1 MSIRKKPPPRKR
13 PSQRKPALGVDP
25 SRLAAAAMERIRT
38 VLLRA
43 GHGDRIGAPLPALEL
58 LARADVLGQALPPS
72 YISALGK
79 VGAIG
84 EPERFLSAHEMRDAM
99 DEISRHKP
107 AREAERYVPFVHLTD
122 RYLCFD
128 TEALAP
134 GGELPIVE
142 WVHDS
147 PRPRYRTFG
156 EFLDATADSREES
169 LEHAAVIP
177 PRLRTLLLD
186 LGFRFDYPV
195 VGRLETGDTD
205 AVKELLGRQLTREVM
220 GQVDR
225 LFDSSGK
232 ASLTMNVDEYTLAV
246 SLRTGIFIFE
256 AEDVFR
262 WLRHFRD
269 ENFFGETAKDPS
281 HPDQVRDLRKAPREP
296 PLVLRGTS
304 EIVGMPAEK
313 HHFRAAS
320 GRGADDF
327 YLLGRTGAVSDRSPS
342 LILHVVKGK
351 VTDAHAVDEP
361 LNGLHVTPD
370 GTIWGLSMAGAAI
383 RFIDGN
389 AKTFPLA
396 RPTPGR
402 SWWYGIGGDGDRVL
416 VWGAGALLV
425 WTGEGFATFEPDAGL
440 DDAEAVTALA
450 CHKSE
455 IAMLVCGDRMGAV
468 ARFDGRKWIPIT
480 ESQVIE
486 GALADLDV
494 WRGVAVVLTRDG
506 KVFRSDDG
514 TPRPVIW
521 DEGQQAFVNEAG
533 GRRPTHAV
541 RAYDGGALL
550 ASDGGVIAVGTG
562 DPVFHSAGQSREPV
576 RLVRV
581 GGSSGMSLR
590 QGTQTPSDVPDSGI
604 VALVGP
610 HVWMWRE
617 GAFHVVDVHEW

>member
-1 MSIRKKPPPRKR
+1 MSIRKKPPLRKR
-13 PSQRKPALGVDP
+13 PTQRKIALGVDP
-25 SRLAAAAMERIRT
+25 SRLATAAMERIRT

-43 GHGDRIGAPLPALEL
+43 GHGDRIGAPITPLEI
-58 LARADVLGQALPPS
+58 LARADLLGQPLPPS
-72 YISALGK
+72 YAAAMRM
-79 VGAIG
+79 VGTIG
-84 EPERFLSAHEMRDAM
+84 DPERFLTSNEMRDAIA
-99 DEISRHKP
+99 DLSRNKP
-107 AREAERYVPFVHLTD
+107 TREAERYVPFVQLAD

-128 TEALAP
+128 TEEVAP
-134 GGELPIVE
+134 AGELPIVE
-142 WVHDS
+142 WVHGS
-147 PRPRYRTFG
+147 PRPRYRNFG
-156 EFLDATADSREES
+156 ELLDGVADLREES

-177 PRLRTLLLD
+177 PRLRTILLD

-195 VGRLETGDTD
+195 VGRLETGDT
-205 AVKELLGRQLTREVM
+205 AAIRELLGNVLAREIM
-220 GQVDR
+220 GDAGR

-232 ASLTMNVDEYTLAV
+232 ASLTLNVDEFTLAV

-269 ENFFGETAKDPS
+269 ENFFGDTAKEPS

-304 EIVGMPAEK
+304 EVQGLPARE
-313 HHFRAAS
+313 HQFRGATGKS
-320 GRGADDF
+320 ADDF
-327 YLLGRTGAVSDRSPS
+327 HLLGRTGGVSERSSS

-351 VTDAHAVDEP
+351 VQDAHAVDEP

-370 GTIWGLSMAGAAI
+370 GTIWGLSMAGTAI

-389 AKTFPLA
+389 AKTFPLL
-396 RPTPGR
+396 RPTRGR

-425 WTGEGFATFEPDAGL
+425 WDGDAFSPFYPDAGL
-440 DDAEAVTALA
+440 DDAESVPALV
-450 CHKSE
+450 CHKAE

-468 ARFDGRKWIPIT
+468 ARFDGRKWIPIGET
-480 ESQVIE
+480 QVIE

-506 KVFRSDDG
+506 HVFRSEDG
-514 TPRPVIW
+514 APRPVDW
-521 DEGQQAFVNEAG
+521 DEGQQAFLNEAG
-533 GRRPTHAV
+533 GRRPTHAL
-541 RAYDGGALL
+541 RCFDGGALL
-550 ASDGGVIAVGTG
+550 ASDGGVIAVGAG
-562 DPVFHSAGQSREPV
+562 EPIFHAAPQSREQA

-581 GGSSGMSLR
+581 GGASGMSLR

-617 GAFHVVDVHEW
+617 GAFQVVDVHEW